1 LNDLIERD
9 KLPRSSRDGRFAG
22 GVVLSALLSVAFMRW
37 LPMFVLFFSVPIFFA
52 YFTLG
57 KRAFVLSVFL
67 AFAMD
72 LAVTA
77 VMLVAVTR
85 SLDGAAFAFS
95 ALQSIFLFFPLF
107 CLLVPG
113 KLRIRYRLLLAG
125 TAAAAAWFF
134 LIAGTGAG
142 VTVMKLLREITADT
156 ANMLYSMIPEG
167 YERTAFQAQLSP
179 DALYTMMVQVLSCS
193 FLPLCVVLYALG
205 YLIASAVASVIRRD
219 RSVRFRANLFYVEY
233 VLFIPLAVAMSG
245 VMGGKLFRVDWL
257 WTVSWNVLIT
267 SGLFF
272 MLQGYG
278 ILSFFLSRI
287 RSKMSRFLY
296 FLLTF
301 GLVLFTLE
309 GWPVLLGLLLIAG
322 VVELFVP
329 LRARFVNKDVADPT
343 PGNGNDHNA

>member
-1 LNDLIERD
+1 
-9 KLPRSSRDGRFAG
+9 
-22 GVVLSALLSVAFMRW
+22 MRW
-37 LPMFVLFFSVPIFFA
+37 LPMFVLFFSVPVFVA

-72 LAVTA
+72 LAVTV
-77 VMLVAVTR
+77 VMLVAVTQ

-95 ALQSIFLFFPLF
+95 ALQSVFLFFPLF

-125 TAAAAAWFF
+125 TAAAFAWLF
-134 LIAGTGAG
+134 LITGTGAG
-142 VTVMKLLREITADT
+142 ATLMKLLREITADT
-156 ANMLYSMIPEG
+156 ANMLYAMIPEG

-179 DALYTMMVQVLSCS
+179 DALYAMMIQVLSCS
-193 FLPLCVVLYALG
+193 FLPLCVVLYAFG
-205 YLIASAVASVIRRD
+205 YAIASGIASVMKRD
-219 RSVRFRANLFYVEY
+219 RSVRFSAKFFYVEY
-233 VLFIPLAVAMSG
+233 AMFIPLVVAMSG
-245 VMGGKLFRVDWL
+245 VISGKLFRVDWL

-267 SGLFF
+267 VGLFF

-278 ILSFFLSRI
+278 ILSFFLVRI

-296 FLLTF
+296 FLITF
-301 GLVLFTLE
+301 GLVLFALE

-329 LRARFVNKDVADPT
+329 LRARFFNKDVANPT